1 MDRWSRLSLCR
12 VSVSS
17 WDFLVFSIFPTTFL
31 TLNTSSFFAQN
42 VFSKIA
48 DYAVASTAS
57 AAFIIGGYDAVDVFS
72 TLSTVAEFSQLPS
85 ELAGS
90 WKRRG
95 DLQRARAD
103 HKAITYLGQTFVIGS
118 WPYPRFVSEWKPSW
132 CPVLHNQLILFW
144 CSLKLKLYTK
154 LMVLPQKIY

>member
-1 MDRWSRLSLCR
+1 MIFKQINGPMKPTIPLPCKCFQLGFSRLLDLSKLE
-12 VSVSS
+12 
-17 WDFLVFSIFPTTFL
+17 IPTTFL
-31 TLNTSSFFAQN
+31 TFYTSSFFAQN

-118 WPYPRFVSEWKPSW
+118 WPYPRFVSE
-132 CPVLHNQLILFW
+132 
-144 CSLKLKLYTK
+144 
-154 LMVLPQKIY
+154 

>member
-1 MDRWSRLSLCR
+1 M
-12 VSVSS
+12 
-17 WDFLVFSIFPTTFL
+17 FLVGIFSSSRSFQVGNSNYLSNFL
-31 TLNTSSFFAQN
+31 YILFFAQN

-118 WPYPRFVSEWKPSW
+118 WPYPRFVSE
-132 CPVLHNQLILFW
+132 
-144 CSLKLKLYTK
+144 
-154 LMVLPQKIY
+154 